1 MSEELKP
8 CPFCGSADV
17 HFVEAFDDE
26 GLMRV
31 LCEGCGFTTGMESTY
46 EAGTAFWNGL
56 GEKVAAQLAAAEAE
70 RDALAEKW
78 QSVPWKLLKSVRDS
92 VYDYS
97 VRLERAAEDNEDRS
111 YAWDKRIDALTMD
124 QFIDEYA
131 PQEPPHADR

>member
-1 MSEELKP
+1 MWIDQNTR
-8 CPFCGSADV
+8 A
-17 HFVEAFDDE
+17 VE
-26 GLMRV
+26 
-31 LCEGCGFTTGMESTY
+31 Y
-46 EAGTAFWNGL
+46 
-56 GEKVAAQLAAAEAE
+56 AEHVVAE